1 MNESYFF
8 AWILANDQWN
18 HSNLKQKY
26 PPEVFYKKKLHEKV
40 SQCSQENTYVEVSS
54 IKFRSV
60 GLLTQIF
67 SWLQHKRLP
76 VNIAKY

>member
-1 MNESYFF
+1 MLLRFGHKRYELTGILISKWTLYQKESMNESYFF

-40 SQCSQENTYVEVSS
+40 SQCSQENTYVEVS
-54 IKFRSV
+54 F
-60 GLLTQIF
+60 Q
-67 SWLQHKRLP
+67 
-76 VNIAKY
+76 

>member
-1 MNESYFF
+1 MNESFFF

-40 SQCSQENTYVEVSS
+40 SQCSQENTYVEVS
-54 IKFRSV
+54 F
-60 GLLTQIF
+60 Q
-67 SWLQHKRLP
+67 
-76 VNIAKY
+76 